1 MSPLLKKR
9 RKNRVNQNQMKITNQ
24 NKEFENKTLSCGG
37 LPCMVEKPCT
47 TTMTSNKN
55 SGIVI
60 KNELI
65 GNKSS
70 LGSLR
75 NIIQLSFTNLID
87 LRAVPEEG
95 EDAEISFPK
104 ESFELIFLPA
114 SFIGSL
120 FIIS

>member
-1 MSPLLKKR
+1 MKKR
-9 RKNRVNQNQMKITNQ
+9 VSQNQMKITNQ
-24 NKEFENKTLSCGG
+24 NKGFENKTLSCGG
-37 LPCMVEKPCT
+37 PPSMVEKPCT

-55 SGIVI
+55 SGIVLR
-60 KNELI
+60 NELI

-70 LGSLR
+70 LGSFVSTL
-75 NIIQLSFTNLID
+75 QLSFTNLID

-95 EDAEISFPK
+95 GDGETSFPK
-104 ESFELIFLPA
+104 ESCELVFLLA